1 MVRSRE
7 PSVRISAS
15 LLVRLDIK
23 VLSWS
28 AENEES
34 ENSCEE
40 TEPGSGDGSVIS
52 ITAWLLESL
61 LGVCATEG
69 GMPFLC
75 KSAFVPTIGVFSKS
89 LSSLVYFEEVSTVS
103 LVGH

>member
-34 ENSCEE
+34 ENICEE
-40 TEPGSGDGSVIS
+40 IEPGSGDGSVCS
-52 ITAWLLESL
+52 ITVWLLDSL
-61 LGVCATEG
+61 LGFCANEG
-69 GMPFLC
+69 WILCSCKTDFL
-75 KSAFVPTIGVFSKS
+75 SKS
-89 LSSLVYFEEVSTVS
+89 FPSLMYFEEVSTVS

>member
-40 TEPGSGDGSVIS
+40 IGSKSGDGSVSS
-52 ITAWLLESL
+52 ITVWLLESL
-61 LGVCATEG
+61 LGVCATG
-69 GMPFLC
+69 G
-75 KSAFVPTIGVFSKS
+75 
-89 LSSLVYFEEVSTVS
+89 
-103 LVGH
+103 